1 MVRETKFYDL
11 LGVCFMTYLDQNS
24 SGYPV
29 LTFAAQVPPN
39 ASEADLKKAY
49 KKNALK
55 YHPGTFAPIRH
66 MPCRFHNR
74 R

>member
-11 LGVCFMTYLDQNS
+11 LGV
-24 SGYPV
+24 
-29 LTFAAQVPPN
+29 PPT

-55 YHPGTFAPIRH
+55 YHPGMSSCTSLSLAPPKH
-66 MPCRFHNR
+66 
-74 R
+74 